1 MRGVLGRGATI
12 GLAFLVLLGLAALLA
27 PRLGL
32 ADPAAVHLDRAL
44 LAPAWTEAPVL
55 GTDRLGRDLLART
68 LFGAR
73 ISLLVGL
80 AGTFLALL
88 VGIPYGAVAGFF
100 GGRLDRLMMRVA
112 DFLNGLP
119 LVVVVLFLLS
129 VLLEYRAELAA
140 VGIGRL
146 EVFFFVVGLLFWI
159 PTARVARA
167 EALRLRKTAYL
178 EAARSLGAG
187 PARLLARHVLPNM
200 LPTVLV
206 MLTLTIPRV
215 VLMEAFLSF
224 LGLGVEPPAVSW
236 GLLAADGLAALNPLV
251 GSWWLLLFPS
261 LALTGTLLALNLV
274 GDGLRTRLEGTVSTF
289 K

>member
-1 MRGVLGRGATI
+1 MAGI
-12 GLAFLVLLGLAALLA
+12 AFLVLLGLAALLA

-32 ADPAAVHLDRAL
+32 ADPAGVHLDRAL
-44 LAPAWTEAPVL
+44 QPPAWTEAPVL

-100 GGRLDRLMMRVA
+100 GGRTDRLMMRVA

-146 EVFFFVVGLLFWI
+146 EVFFFAVGLLFWI

-167 EALRLRKTAYL
+167 EALRLRKTGYL
-178 EAARSLGAG
+178 EAARALGAG
-187 PARLLARHVLPNM
+187 PARLLSRHVLPNM

-274 GDGLRTRLEGTVSTF
+274 GDGLRDRLPAQGRN
-289 K
+289 